1 MARKSWGQLRPGYR
15 RDLQA
20 RGRTLGLSEGEVRAR
35 HASGDVRA
43 LRRHPQ
49 KPAKW
54 AAPKEATD
62 RESIGLGTTADY
74 ADLTKWR
81 ARRSPSWLP
90 TSEAAMGTDTA
101 AILSQIDIP
110 PARWRHVEFTTL
122 QSGQVRMTITPRT
135 GYPREVMLADR
146 DAMSEVT
153 RFIRN
158 PGPTGA
164 TPTERKRLER
174 EWTRARP
181 TVNVSYGTPPPGR
194 SPSPGT
200 SPTRARPPRA
210 STKGSKRP
218 SRPASKGSTKS
229 ARPSGKKPPGKKT
242 STGVTAP
249 GPSPLDLVDQA
260 LTGVDKLT
268 TKELDN
274 LEREVERLQARIR
287 QLGGK

>member
-1 MARKSWGQLRPGYR
+1 
-15 RDLQA
+15 
-20 RGRTLGLSEGEVRAR
+20 
-35 HASGDVRA
+35 
-43 LRRHPQ
+43 
-49 KPAKW
+49 
-54 AAPKEATD
+54 
-62 RESIGLGTTADY
+62 
-74 ADLTKWR
+74 
-81 ARRSPSWLP
+81 
-90 TSEAAMGTDTA
+90 MGTDTA

-110 PARWRHVEFTTL
+110 PARWRHVELTGL
-122 QSGQVRMTITPRT
+122 EDGRVRMVVTPRT

-194 SPSPGT
+194 SPSLGT

-242 STGVTAP
+242 STGVTAR

-268 TKELDN
+268 TKELDR

>member
-1 MARKSWGQLRPGYR
+1 MARKSWGKLRPGYR
-15 RDLQA
+15 RDLLA
-20 RGRTLGLSEGEVRAR
+20 RGDTLGLTEDEVRAR
-35 HASGDVRA
+35 HASGDLRA

-74 ADLTKWR
+74 AELQKWR
-81 ARRSPSWLP
+81 TRTSPAWLP
-90 TSEAAMGTDTA
+90 RSEGVMGTDTA
-101 AILSQIDIP
+101 AALSQIDIP
-110 PARWRHVEFTTL
+110 PARWRHVELTGL
-122 QSGQVRMTITPRT
+122 EDGRVRMVVTPRT

-146 DAMSEVT
+146 DQMTEVT
-153 RFIRN
+153 RFIRH
-158 PGPTGA
+158 PIHAGTTDA
-164 TPTERKRLER
+164 ERKRLER
-174 EWTRARP
+174 SWQQARP
-181 TVNVSYGTPPPGR
+181 TVNVTETDKVNR
-194 SPSPGT
+194 SPSLGT

-210 STKGSKRP
+210 STKGSRRP

-242 STGVTAP
+242 STGVTGAR

-268 TKELDN
+268 TKELDS

>member
-1 MARKSWGQLRPGYR
+1 MADS
-15 RDLQA
+15 DL
-20 RGRTLGLSEGEVRAR
+20 TGLPRSEGV
-35 HASGDVRA
+35 
-43 LRRHPQ
+43 
-49 KPAKW
+49 
-54 AAPKEATD
+54 
-62 RESIGLGTTADY
+62 
-74 ADLTKWR
+74 
-81 ARRSPSWLP
+81 
-90 TSEAAMGTDTA
+90 MGTDTA
-101 AILSQIDIP
+101 AALSQIDIP
-110 PARWRHVEFTTL
+110 PARWRHVELTGL
-122 QSGQVRMTITPRT
+122 EDGRVRMVVTPRT

-146 DAMSEVT
+146 DQMTEVT
-153 RFIRN
+153 RFIRH
-158 PGPTGA
+158 PIHAGTTDA
-164 TPTERKRLER
+164 ERKRLER
-174 EWTRARP
+174 SWQQARP
-181 TVNVSYGTPPPGR
+181 TVNVTETDKVNR
-194 SPSPGT
+194 SPSLGT

-210 STKGSKRP
+210 STKGSRRP